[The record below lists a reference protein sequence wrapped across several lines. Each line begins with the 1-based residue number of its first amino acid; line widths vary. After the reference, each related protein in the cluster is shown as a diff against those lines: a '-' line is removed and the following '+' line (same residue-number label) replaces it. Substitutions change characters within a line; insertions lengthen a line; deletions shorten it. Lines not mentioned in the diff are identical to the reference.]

1 MLAVAAV
8 LIVAL
13 QYTPIGLRLYA
24 VGEFPEAARAFGL
37 RVNRL
42 VAGSYVASSLCR
54 GIAAEVDCGFWST
67 RRKPSNWND
76 GCLRSSRAARRRTP
90 DAKTGRLP
98 EVENQCFRF
107 DRAGATAAHKDSHRT
122 TLLHKSRFVHRL
134 VRSSPSS

>member
-54 GIAAEVDCGFWST
+54 GIAAILSVAYLSGSTTDGHTNSPGGGASHCDDVGGGRLWLLVDTPKAFELE
-67 RRKPSNWND
+67 RRLPAIVASGAKED
-76 GCLRSSRAARRRTP
+76 ARRE
-90 DAKTGRLP
+90 D
-98 EVENQCFRF
+98 
-107 DRAGATAAHKDSHRT
+107 GALAR
-122 TLLHKSRFVHRL
+122 SREPML
-134 VRSSPSS
+134 SL